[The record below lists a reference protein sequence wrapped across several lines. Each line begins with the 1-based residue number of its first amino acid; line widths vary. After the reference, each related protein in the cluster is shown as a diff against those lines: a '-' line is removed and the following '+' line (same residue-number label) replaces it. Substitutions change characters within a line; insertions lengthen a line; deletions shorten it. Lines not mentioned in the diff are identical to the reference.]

1 MAKTANDYLK
11 TSRIP
16 YLILDGDGVPVEWN
30 AYAETL
36 LSISGKNPAG
46 KGTLPSIREIVLE
59 QSTPGEIE
67 RFDTFLAGHG
77 LFFSCDFTRQKDTD
91 TLSWYRLNVHRQEEN
106 RFFALIDDI
115 TPQIIK
121 ETHLI
126 EAKENAEKASLNR
139 SQFLANISHEIRT
152 PIQTIIGMSE
162 LLAETRLDEE
172 QTEYA
177 RQVRFSADVLLTL
190 INDILDITKVEAGKL
205 KIEAIDFDPVEV
217 IEGTVDLVA
226 MEAHKKSLEVNIDIS
241 TDIPAAIV
249 GDPNRL
255 QQVLLNLVKNAVK
268 FTETG
273 EILVRA
279 FPGTGD
285 PELSVSEQQDQIL
298 YVEVT
303 DTGIGISEPVRKRLF
318 TDFYQADAST
328 TRKYGGT
335 GLGLSISRNIVTLM
349 GGKIGVMPNE
359 PRGSRFWFEIPLI
372 TAATQPTPRKLP
384 LSGQTRFLLV
394 DDNPSTLTILT
405 GMLAAQGYY
414 QVSRAESGE
423 RALSLMQS
431 SVQARAPFNIVLIDL
446 VMPDMD
452 GWRLAAEITRDPKIN
467 QAQLYLM
474 VPEGMLGAEAK
485 MKLLDWFN
493 GYLYKPV
500 KRRLLYDLLREHSQ
514 RSIDIEVV
522 EELEAEDD
530 DDDMT
535 SAPTVQKPEEP
546 VPVADN
552 AAEGLTILV
561 AEDHPVNRR
570 LLVIFLEKAG
580 ARVIQAADG
589 QEAVEKFPGQEVD
602 LVFMDIQMPRKNGYE
617 TAQWIRENGYTM
629 PIIACTASA
638 QDDEREKCLACG
650 MNEVLPKP
658 YRRSDV
664 LELVEQFRRREK
676 SGQPEASGDDP
687 SVFNPALFFDILMGD
702 TEAMASLVHEY
713 VAQTEEHIT
722 ILEKVFAEGDR
733 TAVEATAH
741 LIKGSSRSITANRL
755 ADIAE
760 EIEMHYTGEPVQ
772 TDAGNNAVVRL
783 RDEFRLLKQRLLQ
796 EGYTL

>member
-1 MAKTANDYLK
+1 MAKSANDYLK
-11 TSRIP
+11 SSRIP
-16 YLILDGDGVPVEWN
+16 YLVLDGTGVPVEWN
-30 AYAETL
+30 APAETL
-36 LSISGKNPAG
+36 LSISGENPAG
-46 KGTLPSIREIVLE
+46 KGTLPSIREIVFE
-59 QSTPGEIE
+59 RSSPGEAE
-67 RFDTFLAGHG
+67 RFDAYLAGTDV
-77 LFFSCDFTRQKDTD
+77 FFSCDFTRKRNAQ
-91 TLSWYRLNVHRQEEN
+91 TLSWYRMNVHRQEGN

-205 KIEAIDFDPVEV
+205 KIETIDFDPVDV
-217 IEGTVDLVA
+217 IERTVDLVA
-226 MEAHKKSLEVNIDIS
+226 MEAHKKELEVNIDIS
-241 TDIPAAIV
+241 SDIPAAIV

-268 FTETG
+268 FTEQG
-273 EILVRA
+273 EIYVRA

-285 PELSVSEQQDQIL
+285 PELSVSEQQEQIL

-303 DTGIGISEPVRKRLF
+303 DTGIGMDEPVRKKLF
-318 TDFYQADAST
+318 TDFFQADPST

-349 GGKIGVMPNE
+349 GGKIGVAPNE
-359 PRGSRFWFEIPLI
+359 PKGSRFWFEIPLI
-372 TAATQPTPRKLP
+372 TAAVQPTPRKLP
-384 LSGQTRFLLV
+384 LSSQTRFLVV
-394 DDNPSTLTILT
+394 DDNPGTLNIIT

-414 QVSRAESGE
+414 QVSRAQSGNQ
-423 RALSLMQS
+423 ALSLMQS
-431 SVQARAPFNIVLIDL
+431 SFQARAPFTVVFIDM
-446 VMPDMD
+446 VMPEMD
-452 GWRLAAEITRDPKIN
+452 GWRLAAEITKNPDIN
-467 QAQLYLM
+467 RAQLYLM
-474 VPEGMLGAEAK
+474 VPEGGLGAEAK
-485 MKLLDWFN
+485 MKLLDWFQ

-514 RSIDIEVV
+514 ASEDMDDV
-522 EELEAEDD
+522 EELEAIDD
-530 DDDMT
+530 DT
-535 SAPTVQKPEEP
+535 FVPEPGPPAVNKPAPP
-546 VPVADN
+546 AND
-552 AAEGLTILV
+552 AAAGLTILV

-589 QEAVEKFPGQEVD
+589 QEAVEKIQQQPVD

-617 TAQWIRENGYTM
+617 AARWIRDSGLEL

-658 YRRSDV
+658 YKRSDV
-664 LELVEQFRRREK
+664 LELVARYAQPGEK
-676 SGQPEASGDDP
+676 TTPNRDVVHPD
-687 SVFNPALFFDILMGD
+687 VFNPAVFFDILMGD
-702 TEAMASLVHEY
+702 TDAMASLVHEY
-713 VAQTEEHIT
+713 VLQTEEHLVL
-722 ILEKVFAEGDR
+722 LEQ
-733 TAVEATAH
+733 AVSEKKREAVQATAH
-741 LIKGSSRSITANRL
+741 LIKGSSRSITANHV
-755 ADIAE
+755 ADIAAELE
-760 EIEMHYTGEPVQ
+760 ELPEKDSIQ
-772 TDAGNNAVVRL
+772 TVTRLKNAFENLKNRL
-783 RDEFRLLKQRLLQ
+783 TH
-796 EGYTL
+796 EGYSL

>member
-273 EILVRA
+273 NSCSGLPRYRRSRA
-279 FPGTGD
+279 FHKRTAGSDTLCRSNRHRNRYFRAGPETSFYRLLPGGRLHN
-285 PELSVSEQQDQIL
+285 PE
-298 YVEVT
+298 
-303 DTGIGISEPVRKRLF
+303 VRRNRAGALHITQHRYAHGGKNRC
-318 TDFYQADAST
+318 DAERT
-328 TRKYGGT
+328 TRK
-335 GLGLSISRNIVTLM
+335 
-349 GGKIGVMPNE
+349 P
-359 PRGSRFWFEIPLI
+359 
-372 TAATQPTPRKLP
+372 
-384 LSGQTRFLLV
+384 
-394 DDNPSTLTILT
+394 
-405 GMLAAQGYY
+405 
-414 QVSRAESGE
+414 
-423 RALSLMQS
+423 
-431 SVQARAPFNIVLIDL
+431 
-446 VMPDMD
+446 
-452 GWRLAAEITRDPKIN
+452 
-467 QAQLYLM
+467 
-474 VPEGMLGAEAK
+474 
-485 MKLLDWFN
+485 
-493 GYLYKPV
+493 
-500 KRRLLYDLLREHSQ
+500 
-514 RSIDIEVV
+514 
-522 EELEAEDD
+522 
-530 DDDMT
+530 
-535 SAPTVQKPEEP
+535 
-546 VPVADN
+546 
-552 AAEGLTILV
+552 ILV
-561 AEDHPVNRR
+561 
-570 LLVIFLEKAG
+570 
-580 ARVIQAADG
+580 
-589 QEAVEKFPGQEVD
+589 
-602 LVFMDIQMPRKNGYE
+602 
-617 TAQWIRENGYTM
+617 
-629 PIIACTASA
+629 
-638 QDDEREKCLACG
+638 
-650 MNEVLPKP
+650 
-658 YRRSDV
+658 
-664 LELVEQFRRREK
+664 
-676 SGQPEASGDDP
+676 
-687 SVFNPALFFDILMGD
+687 
-702 TEAMASLVHEY
+702 
-713 VAQTEEHIT
+713 
-722 ILEKVFAEGDR
+722 
-733 TAVEATAH
+733 
-741 LIKGSSRSITANRL
+741 
-755 ADIAE
+755 
-760 EIEMHYTGEPVQ
+760 
-772 TDAGNNAVVRL
+772 
-783 RDEFRLLKQRLLQ
+783 
-796 EGYTL
+796 